1 MQFGQ
6 LKRREFIALKQFR
19 SNGPVIASPQRSEGR
34 SNPETTPGLL
44 RRFAPRNDESLGSIP
59 AKPAVVVGAAAWPVA
74 SRAQE
79 LAGKIPRIGFLQRAR
94 NENVVAFVQACARQG
109 TLRVRMRHW
118 RL

>member
-1 MQFGQ
+1 MTQSGPE
-6 LKRREFIALKQFR
+6 LDRNPALQRATDSLLANALCLSLWLGAADAIR
-19 SNGPVIASPQRSEGR
+19 SIEKARIHR
-34 SNPETTPGLL
+34 T
-44 RRFAPRNDESLGSIP
+44 
-59 AKPAVVVGAAAWPVA
+59 KAVPLEWTRVGAAAWPVA

-118 RL
+118 RLEF

>member
-59 AKPAVVVGAAAWPVA
+59 AKPALGSARERVKEG
-74 SRAQE
+74 
-79 LAGKIPRIGFLQRAR
+79 QRAR
-94 NENVVAFVQACARQG
+94 STSGEVACGRNIGARLG
-109 TLRVRMRHW
+109 ASLYATEPGSRAHYRPGG
-118 RL
+118 